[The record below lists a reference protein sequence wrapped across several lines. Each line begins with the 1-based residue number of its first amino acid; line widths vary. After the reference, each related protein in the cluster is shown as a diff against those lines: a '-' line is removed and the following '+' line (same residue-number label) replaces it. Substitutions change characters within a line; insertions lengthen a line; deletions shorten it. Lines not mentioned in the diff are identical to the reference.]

1 MSSDRLALQLRRF
14 AAPLRVN
21 GLALLILAAACKSAP
36 APAPT
41 PASDASKVKL
51 EEVVAKPTHPAD
63 APVKDPTPV
72 TARPFGATPTV
83 DLVKLPTA
91 RPVVALRFA
100 FRSGSI
106 DDPAGKEGLTA
117 LTLRL
122 MTEGGTKTYSSAQL
136 LDALYPLAAELES
149 STDKELSVVVGRVHK
164 DKIDAFLKIFSET
177 LLEPRFDPHE
187 FDRLKTSAL
196 NDIKTHLR
204 SENDELLGK
213 VALDSLLY
221 AGHPYGHYTLGTV
234 AGLTAIT
241 IEDVRAQWK
250 KVFTQDR
257 LILGAA
263 GAVDAKLEK
272 ALKAIAE
279 KLPEKGA
286 DPVFMPPA
294 PGPHGKTLIIKKETA
309 STAESFGFTYD
320 LRRGDP
326 DFFAVWLGT
335 SYLGEHR
342 QSHGVLFNELRE
354 KRGLNY
360 GNYAYAEHFEQ
371 EGYSSISRVNIPRS
385 TQDFTIWIRP
395 VEPSNAVFAARGA
408 LFFLDK
414 LLHEPIP
421 DEKLKTASGFLMGY
435 TRTWEETDSR
445 RLGWAIDDR
454 LYGTPGLLDQYRTA
468 LGKLTPADVQA
479 AAAKH
484 ISTDAFNFV
493 FVTKDAEGLAAKLK
507 SREVSPITYASPKAE
522 EITKQD
528 VEIAK
533 LPLPAPS
540 TLISVIDASEVMEH

>member
-1 MSSDRLALQLRRF
+1 MNR
-14 AAPLRVN
+14 
-21 GLALLILAAACKSAP
+21 ALLIAVALAAACKSSPQP
-36 APAPT
+36 APQ
-41 PASDASKVKL
+41 PAANDASKLKL
-51 EEVVAKPTHPAD
+51 EEVVAEPTHPPD

-72 TARPFGATPTV
+72 TARPFGVTPSV

-100 FRSGSI
+100 FRTGSV
-106 DDPAGKEGLTA
+106 DDPTGKEGLTA

-136 LDALYPLAAELES
+136 LDALYPLAAELDS
-149 STDKELSVVVGRVHK
+149 SVDKELSVVEGRVHK
-164 DKIDAFLKIFSET
+164 EKLDAFLKIFSEA
-177 LLEPRFDPHE
+177 LVEPRFDPHE

-234 AGLTAIT
+234 AGLNAIT

-250 KVFTQDR
+250 RVFTQDR

-272 ALKAIAE
+272 ALKALAA

-286 DPVFMPPA
+286 DPVFLPPA

-360 GNYAYAEHFEQ
+360 GDYAYAEHFEQ
-371 EGYSSISRVNIPRS
+371 EGWSSISRVNIPRS
-385 TQDFTIWIRP
+385 TQDFSIWIRP
-395 VEPSNAVFAARGA
+395 VEPNNAIFATRGA

-414 LLHEPIP
+414 LLHEPIA
-421 DEKLKTASGFLMGY
+421 DDKLKTASGFLVGY
-435 TRTWEETDSR
+435 TRSWEETDSR

-454 LYGTPGLLDQYRTA
+454 LYGTPGLLDQYRAA

-479 AAAKH
+479 ALAKH
-484 ISTDAFNFV
+484 IAIDAFNFV
-493 FVTKDAEGLAAKLK
+493 YVTKDAEGLAAKLK
-507 SREVSPITYASPKAE
+507 SRELSPITYASPKAE

-528 VEIAK
+528 VDIAK

-540 TLISVIDASEVMEH
+540 TLITVIDAAKVMEH